1 MPSKNSVKTYA
12 PNQMWHVYN
21 RGVDGRDVFM
31 DERDYAVFLSFF
43 KLCLTPEMPE
53 TETLNALPLGLDVIR
68 LRRLNLYKEVEL
80 VSYCLMKNHFHL
92 QLFQYSEDSISK
104 LMRSI
109 MTGYVMYFN
118 NRQERTG
125 RLFQGVYKASL
136 IDSDAYWQHIS
147 RYIHLNPLD
156 IAKDYKTYPYSS
168 YKYYTAPPAPTWLQP
183 GHVLDSFKQNEYASF
198 VANYVNHKSQVDDIK
213 HLLADK

>member
-1 MPSKNSVKTYA
+1 MPSKNSVKAYA
-12 PNQMWHVYN
+12 PDQMWHAYN
-21 RGVDGRDVFM
+21 RGVDGRDIFM

-43 KLCLTPEMPE
+43 KLCLTPERPE
-53 TETLNALPLGLDVIR
+53 TETLNALPLELDVIR

-92 QLFQYSEDSISK
+92 QLFQYTEDGISR
-104 LMRSI
+104 LMRSV

-118 NRQERTG
+118 NRHKRKG
-125 RLFQGVYKASL
+125 HLFQGVYRAGL

-156 IAKDYKTYPYSS
+156 IHKDYKTYKYSS
-168 YKYYTAPPAPTWLQP
+168 YKYYTHPPAPTWLQP
-183 GHVLDSFKQNEYASF
+183 GHILGGFKPGEYADF
-198 VANYVNHKSQVDDIK
+198 MADYTDYKSKLDDLKRILVDK
-213 HLLADK
+213 